1 MAAHSSILAWRIPWT
16 EKPGGL
22 WSMGLQRVRHSLVT
36 KPQHNIVARDN
47 PINTEVYFFLMYP
60 KELLEHYNCSI
71 NVLGEYERHEI
82 IYTIYKIL
90 YPIFLSYHCIVAFC
104 LCLKIL

>member
-1 MAAHSSILAWRIPWT
+1 MATHSSILAWRIPWT

-22 WSMGLQRVRHSLVT
+22 WSMGLQRVRHNLVA

-71 NVLGEYERHEI
+71 NVLGEYERHET
-82 IYTIYKIL
+82 YTKFYIL
-90 YPIFLSYHCIVAFC
+90 FFSLTTA
-104 LCLKIL
+104 L